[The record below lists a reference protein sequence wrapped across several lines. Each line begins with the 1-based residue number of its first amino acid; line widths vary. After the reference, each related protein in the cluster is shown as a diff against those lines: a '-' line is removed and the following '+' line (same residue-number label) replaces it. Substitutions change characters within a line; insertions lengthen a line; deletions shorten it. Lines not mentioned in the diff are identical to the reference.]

1 MIRCNSFLSSHELVK
16 CQLKPCFLLKNENTY
31 CWKVKLMPIKLPGVE
46 HRRVVGVLPPILI
59 WKISFEKFSFET
71 FPFEKSHLKK
81 SHLKKFSFEKFSFET
96 FPFEK
101 SYLKKSHLKNSI
113 WKNSHLKKFSFEN
126 SNLCSIHPCQIP
138 RITYIKP
145 TEVVKRRLICWD
157 LQIFKQIINFQYL
170 QILTLPPP
178 DAPICAFD
186 TPEVIF

>member
-1 MIRCNSFLSSHELVK
+1 MIRCNSFFLSSYELVK

-31 CWKVKLMPIKLPGVE
+31 CWKVKVMPIKLPGVE

-59 WKISFEKFSFET
+59 WKI
-71 FPFEKSHLKK
+71 
-81 SHLKKFSFEKFSFET
+81 SFEKFSFET

-157 LQIFKQIINFQYL
+157 WQIFKQIINFQYL